1 MIHAKLLIRRLAY
14 VPWLLA
20 AGLVLGWAGEVEA
33 VTVTLSL
40 DKDKVREDAGET
52 TITAKAK
59 VAKDAAADIVVT
71 LSVASTAVTVRDS
84 ARSAL
89 NKRYRMILP
98 TITIPKGKKEAT
110 GAIIFTPIDDA
121 LRGFDFKNDGIGDD
135 LLIPIQGNA
144 GSQHS
149 VTPNGAVSAV
159 SGLGFTLLD
168 NDKLST
174 RLDLSF
180 DPKELSNEA
189 PNTDIKVTATL
200 DGSKSSREDTL
211 TLRFNNPAD
220 AVTYAAT
227 VAAVPAPV
235 DGVISLLRATS
246 LTLPSGNAVAR
257 DSILTRDS
265 DYSGT
270 TNTLKFRKR
279 HESAT
284 TTIKIDPK
292 EDKKYNAYIAM
303 QAVGVNRTPVGVDSL
318 KGIDLNLNGNTNDTF
333 DIVVFDTQPTS
344 GRNDL
349 ETTLAGKLLETEL
362 GCDYDTDT
370 GGQSCKDSQLDT
382 NQFAEENEL
391 GIDFN
396 GDGRIHATID
406 TVFHVTKY
414 TEGSSVND
422 MNGDG
427 DILDVVFR
435 ITSTVEI
442 VEGITRVKASVS
454 KTATSLPEYK
464 LLEKDLTFPI
474 KVYPGFIRVKD
485 AALLATKAADAG
497 LKAEPR
503 ADNQVREEGG
513 EKEITL
519 KVFLQNPVSELDAP
533 ATVRFTIAEVE
544 GTRDVDYTVSVR
556 DTQIGAGEKEGT
568 TTLTLNPINN
578 ERADGNKS
586 FTVSAAVGATDT
598 KAGTETI
605 TIIDDESLT
614 EKITLTVSPN
624 ELKAGTGPTDVT
636 VTGTLNGKTFDKD
649 VTVNLVVTK
658 KLDQNAETLEW
669 SDHDKAAQRDTDY
682 TADLHTLVIPK
693 GAVSGKTSVEITPL
707 AGGDKLI
714 GLMAL
719 KSPVKNDDDVAV
731 EVIRTSVTLKDADP
745 AAETSDPGALAFS
758 VDVSS
763 TPIEGTV
770 GTAIDPI
777 KLPEA
782 ENGTAPLSY
791 SVSAALPAGLSF
803 DAATRTISGT
813 PAAAGTDTLIYTV
826 IDSDGDSDAMKVPIE
841 ISAAPAPTV
850 TVARV
855 TSSHSSVRE
864 NGKMTTLI
872 AVTATLESASAK
884 DERVRFTIVAPSAG
898 KAAAIRD
905 VDYTANLGGE
915 VTIAAGDLQGTTML
929 SLTPLDNALVDGNKY
944 LGVQAS
950 AAEASGG
957 KAQTDIKIAD
967 DETRSTSISLSVT
980 PHTVSEGDDERNLTV
995 TATLDGKVLGEA
1007 INVIIS
1013 VDPASA
1019 ATRDVDYNLQFDPKL
1034 VIPAGSTSGS
1044 VTLRIDPTA
1053 DNEDEGNETITLNGA
1068 TAGLT
1073 GGSAN
1078 ITLSD
1083 GAAPAAPPE
1092 AMPLAFAEGMMI
1104 ADIGVTANS
1113 EMSSEPLPEAS
1124 GGSGD
1129 ISYSVSELPDGL
1141 SFDAATRTISGTP
1154 TTADTTEVT
1163 YTATDSGGATAS
1175 LTFSITVN
1183 AGLEFGDF
1191 GSLFGSL
1198 NGGAGKANPATSHE
1212 ENVISFV
1219 VGQAADLVLPAV
1231 SGGTPPLTYS
1241 VSGLPAGLS
1250 FDSATRRISGTPT
1263 ELSESVIVTYT
1274 VTDAGGTSNSVPFA
1288 VVVIEPPLD
1297 APDALVAEDYRG
1309 ADGAGDQGG
1318 FVLLTWDLSEHHD
1331 EIDGYRIFRELP
1343 VLNNERVPWAMVDA
1357 VPSVQIGRAIV
1368 ATLDNVATNWGIA
1381 AERGGQTTH
1390 GAAKAAFVRAENLNQ
1405 PYELMA
1411 ETLMASREAARAG
1424 DAPVFASL
1432 LPEALA
1438 FAQGVAPKL
1447 NSVEGVLESS
1457 AITITEEPVRAID
1470 NIAPLAVPSLSVLD
1484 APNDAGSRIVLTW
1497 TLSPSDRLL
1506 QGVVAE
1512 AIGPAETESVVGVH
1526 GYGIYRRAAGEDEF
1540 VLVAQVK
1547 AGGTSFVDETALN
1560 GVRYTYQVRPYDLDN
1575 EPVSE
1580 IEQTALAVRNRVFD
1594 SEGRAIFG
1602 LFGADNRI
1610 GFDDFFIFADNF
1622 GLTAE
1627 DAAFDS
1633 AFDLAPSAMIDFDDF
1648 FVFADNFGRSTA
1660 AAGKRVPLLAGL
1672 NADVRLY
1679 LDARTALPSVGED
1692 FVLDVRVADFVA
1704 VKGYGLQVQ
1713 YDAGKLEFVEALT
1726 DQPLGGSALAAPQV
1740 LSDEAG
1746 VLALAAHGDVV
1757 AEGEVELSL
1766 VFRAKTEIENTVIE
1780 ITDSQTYDREFG
1792 FNGLA
1797 LPAPVALQTR
1807 PEVFALANNY
1817 PNPFNPA
1824 TTIQYALPQAAD
1836 VELTVYNVVGQAVRT
1851 LVAEHQ
1857 SAGRYVV
1864 EWDATN
1870 DSGHSL
1876 SSGMYFYRLQ
1886 AGGEFREV
1894 KKMLLLK

>member
-1 MIHAKLLIRRLAY
+1 MIHAKSLIRRLAY

-20 AGLVLGWAGEVEA
+20 AGLVLGWAGETA
-33 VTVTLSL
+33 AITLTASPNV
-40 DKDKVREDAGET
+40 VREDAGET
-52 TITAKAK
+52 TITVKAK
-59 VAKDAAADIVVT
+59 VNEGADAVPANTVVA
-71 LSVASTAVTVRDS
+71 LSLASGAGRD
-84 ARSAL
+84 AL
-89 NKRYRMILP
+89 NKRFRMNLSS
-98 TITIPKGKKEAT
+98 ITIPKGKKEAT
-110 GAIIFTPIDDA
+110 ATYTFTPV
-121 LRGFDFKNDGIGDD
+121 NDNMRGDD
-135 LLIPIQGNA
+135 LKNDYVDLFRGLDDPQSA
-144 GSQHS
+144 GGPDGKDDDGKIDDLVITIEGSAGATV
-149 VTPNGAVSAV
+149 VTSATI
-159 SGLGFTLLD
+159 TLLD
-168 NDKLST
+168 DDKLST
-174 RLDLSF
+174 ALDLSF
-180 DPKELSNEA
+180 SPGDLSKEAGPTNV
-189 PNTDIKVTATL
+189 TVTAGL
-200 DGSKSSREDTL
+200 NGSLSGINHSL
-211 TLRFNNPAD
+211 TLLFNNP
-220 AVTYAAT
+220 TAALA
-227 VAAVPAPV
+227 AAVA
-235 DGVISLLRATS
+235 
-246 LTLPSGNAVAR
+246 LPGQTALPTAVANKV
-257 DSILTRDS
+257 LTRDS
-265 DYSGT
+265 NYSGT
-270 TNTLKFRKR
+270 TATIDLRKR
-279 HESAT
+279 HASGKAT
-284 TTIKIDPK
+284 ITIDPK
-292 EDKKYNAYIAM
+292 EKTISQDSYIAL
-303 QAVGVNRTPVGVDSL
+303 QASGLDSL
-318 KGIDLNLNGNTNDTF
+318 KGIDLNLDGDTGDTF
-333 DIVVFDTQPTS
+333 EIEVL
-344 GRNDL
+344 GL
-349 ETTLAGKLLETEL
+349 HAGKLLETEL
-362 GCDYDTDT
+362 GCDYDAMNSGCGSADPDV
-370 GGQSCKDSQLDT
+370 GQFVT
-382 NQFAEENEL
+382 EVEL
-391 GIDFN
+391 GIDLNRN
-396 GDGRIHATID
+396 GALSTDGI
-406 TVFHVTKY
+406 V
-414 TEGSSVND
+414 SSKLVA
-422 MNGDG
+422 
-427 DILDVVFR
+427 DVVKD
-435 ITSTVEI
+435 TTVSE
-442 VEGITRVKASVS
+442 VVDKVDYDYDGVMD
-454 KTATSLPEYK
+454 KTAVAVKK
-464 LLEKDLTFPI
+464 LLPGIPTKLKESELYFDVFSNPGYFKIKNSPLLTAKEGDEGLVATP
-474 KVYPGFIRVKD
+474 KV
-485 AALLATKAADAG
+485 
-497 LKAEPR
+497 
-503 ADNQVREEGG
+503 VREEAGRT
-513 EKEITL
+513 EIEL
-519 KVFLQNPVSELDAP
+519 KVVLVNAVSGSP
-533 ATVRFTIAEVE
+533 ANVRFTIVE
-544 GTRDVDYTVSVR
+544 GKSGERDVKYVVAVEDLIIPV
-556 DTQIGAGEKEGT
+556 GEKEGT
-568 TTLTLNPINN
+568 TTLTLTPTNDSAPG
-578 ERADGNKS
+578 GNLT
-586 FTVSAAVGATDT
+586 FTVNARVGAGNTP
-598 KAGTETI
+598 AGTEVITI
-605 TIIDDESLT
+605 TDDESLT
-614 EKITLTVSPN
+614 DEITLAVSPS

-636 VTGTLNGKTFDKD
+636 VTGTLDGKTFDED
-649 VTVNLVVTK
+649 VTVTLVVTK
-658 KLDQNAETLEW
+658 KLKFVAADEEFI
-669 SDHDKAAQRDTDY
+669 DDDKAAQRDTDY
-682 TADLHTLVIPK
+682 TAVLRALTIPA
-693 GAVSGKTSVEITPL
+693 GAVSGETTVLITPL
-707 AGGDKLI
+707 AGGDKKV
-714 GLMAL
+714 GLTAL
-719 KSPVKNDDDVAV
+719 KSPVKNDDDEDVV
-731 EVIRTSVTLKDADP
+731 VDTVVVTLKDADP
-745 AAETSDPGALAFS
+745 AAETPDPGALAFS

-763 TPIEGTV
+763 TVFEGTV
-770 GTAIDPI
+770 GAAIDPI
-777 KLPEA
+777 ELPEA
-782 ENGTAPLSY
+782 EGGTAPRSY
-791 SVSAALPAGLSF
+791 SVSASLPAGLSF
-803 DAATRTISGT
+803 DAATQTISGT
-813 PAAAGTDTLIYTV
+813 PTTAGTATIVYTV
-826 IDSDGDSDAMKVPIE
+826 IDSDGDSAAMKVTIE
-841 ISAAPAPTV
+841 VSPAPAPTV
-850 TVARV
+850 TVKSV
-855 TSSHSSVRE
+855 TSTHSSVRE
-864 NGKMTTLI
+864 NGEMTAI
-872 AVTATLESASAK
+872 AVTATLASASAT
-884 DERVRFTIVAPSAG
+884 DETVRFTIVAPSAG
-898 KAAAIRD
+898 ATAIRD
-905 VDYTANLGGE
+905 VDYTAALGGV

-929 SLTPLDNALVDGNKY
+929 SLTPINNSAVDGNKY

-950 AAEASGG
+950 ASGG
-957 KAQTDIKIAD
+957 AAQTDIKIAD
-967 DETRSTSISLSVT
+967 DETPSTSISLSVT
-980 PHTVSEGDDERNLTV
+980 PHTVSEDGQVTNLTV
-995 TATLDGKVLGEA
+995 TATLDGKVLDSA
-1007 INVIIS
+1007 TTVTIS

-1019 ATRDVDYNLQFDPKL
+1019 ATRDVDYSALFNPLL

-1044 VTLRIDPTA
+1044 VALLIDPTS
-1053 DNEDEGNETITLNGA
+1053 DSEDEGNETITLNGT

-1073 GGSAN
+1073 GGSAD

-1083 GAAPAAPPE
+1083 SAAPPAPPAPPE

-1183 AGLEFGDF
+1183 AELEFGDF

-1212 ENVISFV
+1212 ESVISFV

-1250 FDSATRRISGTPT
+1250 FDPATRRISGTPT

-1343 VLNNERVPWAMVDA
+1343 VLNNEMVPWAMVDA
-1357 VPSVQIGRAIV
+1357 VPGVQIGRAIV

-1411 ETLMASREAARAG
+1411 ETLMASREAAQAG

-1470 NIAPLAVPSLSVLD
+1470 NIAPEAVPSLSVLD

-1497 TLSPSDRLL
+1497 ALSPSDRLL

-1512 AIGPAETESVVGVH
+1512 AIGPTATESVVGVH

-1594 SEGRAIFG
+1594 SEGRTIFG

-1672 NADVRLY
+1672 NADARLY

-1692 FVLDVRVADFVA
+1692 FVFDVRVADFVA

-1746 VLALAAHGDVV
+1746 VLVLAAHGDVV

-1766 VFRAKTEIENTVIE
+1766 VFRTMTEIENTVIE

-1824 TTIQYALPQAAD
+1824 TTIQYALPQATD